1 MSITKLLRG
10 YPANNCLAK
19 TPTRPARASSSGSIL
34 SSRDFRLCHN
44 GGWWSVVGGWRSEM
58 APGANHQPPT
68 TDHRPMFSKI
78 LIANRGEIAVR
89 LIRACRDLGIA
100 PVAVYSEADRQ
111 ALHVRLA
118 DEAHFIGPSP
128 ASQSYLAGDKIIDA
142 ARRSGAEAIHPGYGF
157 LSERAHFARAVTDAG
172 IKFIGPSPESIELM
186 GDKTNARVAAVKA
199 GAPIVPGS
207 TEPLPREA
215 AARKVAGE
223 IGYPVMLKASAGGGG
238 KGMRVVRSDEEMG
251 AAFSMAAA
259 EALSAF
265 GDPSVYIEKFIER
278 PRHIEIQI
286 LGDEYG
292 NVIHLGERECSVQR
306 RHQKVIEE
314 CPASFNDPDLR
325 ARMGEAAV
333 MISRAAN
340 YYSAGTIEFLVDA
353 QRNFYFLE
361 MNTRLQ
367 VEHPVT
373 EMVTGVDLAREQIRV
388 AAGEKLAIRQEDVRW
403 KGSAIECRVYA
414 EDPDQNF
421 LPSPGRITRLRVPAG
436 PGVRDDSGVYEGWE
450 VPLFYDP
457 MISKLATWGATRGE
471 AIARMK
477 RALGEYQIGGIRTT
491 IPFFLSVLD
500 DEEFARGEIDTGYI
514 ARFLERQNAKAA
526 ANDGDDARIAAA
538 IVAAIDITKRSKVN
552 APAAPVERM
561 SKWKMAG
568 RIAWL
573 NNRRK

>member
-1 MSITKLLRG
+1 M
-10 YPANNCLAK
+10 
-19 TPTRPARASSSGSIL
+19 
-34 SSRDFRLCHN
+34 FR
-44 GGWWSVVGGWRSEM
+44 
-58 APGANHQPPT
+58 
-68 TDHRPMFSKI
+68 KI

-89 LIRACRDLGIA
+89 LIRACRDLGVSPI
-100 PVAVYSEADRQ
+100 AVYSEADRH

-118 DEAHFIGPSP
+118 DEAYFIGESP
-128 ASQSYLAGDKIIDA
+128 ASQSYLLGEKIIDA
-142 ARRSGAEAIHPGYGF
+142 ALKSGAEAIHPGYGF
-157 LSERAHFARAVTDAG
+157 LSERAQFARAVRQAG

-186 GDKTNARVAAVKA
+186 GDKTNARAAAVRG

-207 TEPLPREA
+207 TGSLADETA
-215 AARKVAGE
+215 AKKIAAE

-238 KGMRVVRSDEEMG
+238 KGMRVVSSAEGIG
-251 AAFSMAAA
+251 AAFQMASA

-278 PRHIEIQI
+278 PRHIEIQV
-286 LGDEYG
+286 LADEYG

-333 MISRAAN
+333 KISRAAN

-373 EMVTGVDLAREQIRV
+373 EMVTGIDLAREQIRI
-388 AAGEKLAIRQEDVRW
+388 AAGEKLAIRQKDVRW

-421 LPSPGRITRLRVPAG
+421 MPSPGRITRLRAPSG

-491 IPFFLSVLD
+491 IPFFLSVFD
-500 DEEFARGEIDTGYI
+500 DEEFARGEIDTAYI
-514 ARFLERQNAKAA
+514 PRFVERQKARDA
-526 ANDGDDARIAAA
+526 AQNDGDEARIAAA
-538 IVAAIDITKRSKVN
+538 IVAAINFTKQSKANVDSSR
-552 APAAPVERM
+552 AERA
-561 SKWKMAG
+561 SKWKIAG
-568 RIAWL
+568 RIASL
-573 NNRRK
+573 NHHRR